1 VEQTDVVMILLL
13 GFKILHKIDI
23 VILTERRY
31 VSQNTSEQ
39 YTNNVYKE
47 DQLVQDALNEL
58 GIKTLRISSDYFNRF
73 QEFSKWLSKVTKQTL
88 FVKLKRNYSLE
99 Y

>member
-1 VEQTDVVMILLL
+1 MILLL